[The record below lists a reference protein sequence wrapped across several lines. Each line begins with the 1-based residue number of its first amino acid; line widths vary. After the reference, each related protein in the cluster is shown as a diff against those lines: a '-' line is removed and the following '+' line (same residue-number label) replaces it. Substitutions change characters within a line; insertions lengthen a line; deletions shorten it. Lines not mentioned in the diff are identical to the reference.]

1 MGEHEPL
8 APEIEDSARVG
19 VDCALKVHRNLGPG
33 LIESVY
39 EACLCHEL
47 GKRGIPYAVR
57 DPIPIVYDGERL
69 DQYLRPDIVVNSHL
83 IVELKAADALLP
95 IHEAQTLTYLRITGL
110 RLALLINFNVIR
122 IKHGIRRLIL

>member
-1 MGEHEPL
+1 
-8 APEIEDSARVG
+8 
-19 VDCALKVHRNLGPG
+19 
-33 LIESVY
+33 
-39 EACLCHEL
+39 L
-47 GKRGIPYAVR
+47 GKSGIPHAVQG
-57 DPIPIVYDGERL
+57 PIPIVYDGERL
-69 DQYLRPDIVVNSHL
+69 DQYFRPDIVVNSHL